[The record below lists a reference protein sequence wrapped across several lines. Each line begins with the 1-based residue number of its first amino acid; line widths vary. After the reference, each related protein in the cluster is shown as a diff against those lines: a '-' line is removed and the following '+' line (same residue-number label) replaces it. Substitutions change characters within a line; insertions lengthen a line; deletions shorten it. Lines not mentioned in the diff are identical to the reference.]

1 MIYLCVYLSTERKPK
16 ITCYMAKG
24 MLHLLLAMKGMLFVS
39 QGSKCFFFSFTS
51 YAVESCCPKIFI

>member
-24 MLHLLLAMKGMLFVS
+24 MLHLLLAMKGMLFAS
-39 QGSKCFFFSFTS
+39 QRSKCFLFSFTS
-51 YAVESCCPKIFI
+51 YTVESCCPKIFI

>member
-24 MLHLLLAMKGMLFVS
+24 MLHLLLAMKGMLFAS
-39 QGSKCFFFSFTS
+39 QGSKCFLFSFTS
-51 YAVESCCPKIFI
+51 YTVESCCPKIFI